1 MRALEGA
8 RPVRRSAARH
18 VRVTSRTL
26 LRPARIFSD
35 KKEHGSG
42 ERMSTS
48 LHIPRWSQAVAV
60 GLLLLLGEH
69 AEAVADPP
77 ATATG
82 SAPSGS
88 ASDAQSLEA
97 KGSFMSSLKQAFSED
112 LDKEVVRG
120 HFDVGSA
127 PDTHRYYC
135 LVNPKTGKSEP
146 NGVAGQLVMRHDKM
160 TGIKGAAVTFF
171 SCAEAEQKG
180 ILVTTGYVLSAEI
193 SSKIVPPAPVQKP
206 VVAAPAAAAA
216 SAPVAAA
223 PSTPVAAA
231 AVAPAAA
238 APAPVAPAVA
248 VSAEEPLQAE
258 LTAVF
263 ARFIAGQNAH
273 DRALVS
279 EVLLDSKDFVWAQ
292 YGGGSIWGYKEAME
306 AFAEAWKGTWRLDPQ
321 LKALRIASVA
331 PDAAV
336 LITPLL
342 FTSGDPG
349 KEPATVSIRWGGVF
363 VKTKSGWRIA
373 SIFIT
378 PRAPKGG

>member
-1 MRALEGA
+1 
-8 RPVRRSAARH
+8 
-18 VRVTSRTL
+18 
-26 LRPARIFSD
+26 
-35 KKEHGSG
+35 
-42 ERMSTS
+42 MSTS
-48 LHIPRWSQAVAV
+48 LHIPRWSQGLAV

-206 VVAAPAAAAA
+206 AVVAAPAAAAA

-223 PSTPVAAA
+223 PSVPITAAAVAPAAPSAPIAAA

-248 VSAEEPLQAE
+248 GSAEEPLQSE

-342 FTSGDPG
+342 FTSGEPG

>member
-1 MRALEGA
+1 
-8 RPVRRSAARH
+8 
-18 VRVTSRTL
+18 
-26 LRPARIFSD
+26 
-35 KKEHGSG
+35 
-42 ERMSTS
+42 MSTS
-48 LHIPRWSQAVAV
+48 LHIPRWSQGLAV

-77 ATATG
+77 ATTTG
-82 SAPSGS
+82 SASSGS

-135 LVNPKTGKSEP
+135 LVNPKSGKSEP
-146 NGVAGQLVMRHDKM
+146 NGVAGQLVTRHDKM

-180 ILVTTGYVLSAEI
+180 LLVTTGYVLSAEI

-206 VVAAPAAAAA
+206 AVVAAPAAAAA
-216 SAPVAAA
+216 SVPVAAA
-223 PSTPVAAA
+223 PSTPSAAA

-248 VSAEEPLQAE
+248 LSAEEPLQSE

-273 DRALVS
+273 DRAVVS

-363 VKTKSGWRIA
+363 VKTKAGWRIA